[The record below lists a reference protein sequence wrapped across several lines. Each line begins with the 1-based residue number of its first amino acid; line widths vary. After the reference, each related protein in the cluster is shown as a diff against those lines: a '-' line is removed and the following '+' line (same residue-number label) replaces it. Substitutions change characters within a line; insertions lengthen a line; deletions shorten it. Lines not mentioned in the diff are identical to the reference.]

1 MKFAEY
7 PYEHID
13 IDEVEKEFM
22 RLLTT
27 FTSANSFLDQDSL
40 LAQLNK
46 QRVHLQSLW
55 SIVSIRHTIDT
66 TDPFYKQENDYF
78 DQIGPRIQ
86 GLNIELYRALIESP
100 FRNQLEEK
108 WGKQLFRLAEVN
120 LKTFSKEVLEDL
132 QEENTLASEYT
143 KLLASAQILFDGE
156 ERNLSQLTP
165 CENSEDRETRKKAS
179 IAKWG
184 FFEQH
189 AEELD
194 NLYDKLVKV
203 RTRIAKKL
211 GYESFTHLAYDRMG
225 RTDYNKD
232 MVASYREEVRKHIV
246 PVATLLR
253 ERQQRRIGVDVL
265 RYYDEGYHF
274 KTGNPKPQGNPDWI
288 VTQGQQMYSELSA
301 ETNQFFEFMLDNGL
315 MDLESK
321 KGKAVGGYCT
331 TIAEY
336 GAPFIF
342 SNFNGTHG
350 DITVLT
356 HEAGHAFQTFC
367 SLPLGVPEY
376 EFPTSEAAE
385 IHSMSM
391 EFLTWPWMDL
401 FFGNDTQKFKFM
413 HLEDSLE
420 FVPYGVSVD
429 EFQHFVYA
437 NPDATPAER
446 KQAWREIERK
456 YLPHRNYEGNAFL
469 EEGSFW
475 QKQLHIY
482 LHPFY
487 YIDYTLAQV
496 CAFQFWKKA
505 NANREQ
511 AWADYL
517 NLCKQGGS
525 KSFLELV
532 AAANLISP
540 FQDGCIESVI
550 GDIKAWL
557 DTVDDRQL

>member
-1 MKFAEY
+1 MKFSEY
-7 PYEHID
+7 PYEHVNME
-13 IDEVEKEFM
+13 EVEANFKEIVD
-22 RLLTT
+22 T
-27 FTSANSFLDQDSL
+27 FVHAGSFLEQDTL
-40 LAQLNK
+40 LAKINE
-46 QRVHLQSLW
+46 QRIHLQSLW
-55 SIVSIRHTIDT
+55 QIVSVRHTIDT
-66 TDPFYKQENDYF
+66 SNPFYKEENDYF

-86 GLNIELYRALIESP
+86 GLNVEFYRALVESP
-100 FRNQLEEK
+100 FRGQLEEK

-120 LKTFSKEVLEDL
+120 LKTFSPEVLPDL
-132 QEENTLASEYT
+132 QEENALASEYT
-143 KLLASAQILFDGE
+143 KLLASAQILFAGE

-165 CENSEDRETRKKAS
+165 YETSDNREVRKQASE
-179 IAKWG
+179 AKWG
-184 FFEQH
+184 FFASH

-194 NLYDKLVKV
+194 DLYDKLVKV

-211 GYESFTHLAYDRMG
+211 GYKNFIELAYNRMG
-225 RTDYNKD
+225 RTDYNSE
-232 MVASYREEVRKHIV
+232 MVANYREQVRQHVV
-246 PVATLLR
+246 PVATRLR
-253 ERQQRRIGVDVL
+253 NRQRQRIGVDVM
-265 RYYDEGYHF
+265 RYYDEGFHF

-288 VTQGQQMYSELSA
+288 VGNGERMYSELSS
-301 ETNQFFEFMLDNGL
+301 ETKSFFEFMQQNEL
-315 MDLESK
+315 MDLVAK

-356 HEAGHAFQTFC
+356 HEAGHAFQTYC

-376 EFPTSEAAE
+376 EFPTAEAAE

-391 EFLTWPWMDL
+391 EFLTWPWMEL
-401 FFGNDTQKFKFM
+401 FFEQDTEKFKFM
-413 HLEDSLE
+413 HLGDALE

-437 NPDATPAER
+437 NPDATPTER
-446 KQAWREIERK
+446 KQAWREIEKK
-456 YLPHRNYEGNAFL
+456 YLPHRDYEDNAFL
-469 EEGSFW
+469 EQGSFW

-482 LHPFY
+482 LDPFY

-505 NANREQ
+505 NDNREA

-517 NLCKQGGS
+517 HLCKQGGS

-532 AAANLISP
+532 EEARLVSP
-540 FQDGCIESVI
+540 FKDGCIESVI
-550 GDIKAWL
+550 GEIESWL
-557 DTVDDRQL
+557 DSVDDSKL